1 MSNQNQYQLIN
12 YLDRTLTE
20 QEMREV
26 EALIQT
32 DNEAN
37 QQWQYL
43 EMAVQAVEYAA
54 LYEQVASVKEEY
66 KASLNVQAMPAV
78 KGKVRRIPSTT
89 LRIFQIAATLVLLC
103 MAMAVYKYMTTS
115 AADVFAA
122 AYLPYELNT
131 SRSGGTINELEQAYR
146 NKNWQAVIIAY
157 NKLTEKNNK
166 ARFLAGMA
174 HMELTQYAAAA
185 QQFEQVLVQNA
196 RVGDD
201 YFQDESEYYLA
212 VSYLALNRIKEAITI
227 LEKIKA
233 DKTHLFHTQADRIA
247 ATDLKIVSFKSDK

>member
-66 KASLNVQAMPAV
+66 KMAANVQAMPVV
-78 KGKVRRIPSTT
+78 KGKVRTMTRV
-89 LRIFQIAATLVLLC
+89 FQIAATLVLLC
-103 MAMAVYKYMTTS
+103 MAMAVYKYITTS
-115 AADVFAA
+115 AADVYKE

-146 NKNWQAVIIAY
+146 SKNWQAVIIAY
-157 NKLTEKNNK
+157 NNLTEKNNK
-166 ARFLAGMA
+166 TRFLAGMA
-174 HMELTQYAAAA
+174 HMELAQYAPAA
-185 QQFEQVLVQNA
+185 QQFDQVLMQNA

-201 YFQDESEYYLA
+201 YFQDEAEYYLA
-212 VSYLALNRIKEAITI
+212 VSYLALNRIKEAVTI

-233 DKTHLFHTQADRIA
+233 SETHLFHQQAGRIA
-247 ATDLKIVSFKSDK
+247 ATDLKIILFKSDK